1 MDIKLV
7 LIRVKKLR
15 FKLIIMF
22 LISFIVSIFSGFLMD
37 ELFKKDDNNYYV
49 QTMHFVKQCKTIE
62 KKIANAKDDKEVC
75 YIINENVRYADIF
88 ILNRNGEVLIKSKN
102 CKEISFDIDALGN
115 NNNDID
121 TKEYAI
127 KYNLIDKLDSN
138 RYILFSGTLFR
149 TEHSI
154 LILIVPIII
163 FIVLFFIL
171 TNKEIVYIKELCL
184 GLKEIA
190 KGDLKYRVRIMGK
203 DEISEIGSSINDMTN
218 KLYEYKQKEKKIE
231 RDKES
236 FIMNISHDLRT
247 PLTSIIGYVN
257 LLKSKYNCNDDI
269 KKYIDI
275 IDLKATRLNKL
286 INDFFEYNKLNNYE
300 IKLNK
305 INISL
310 NEFMRQV
317 VTSIIPLCSEKNL
330 KIKLLLPEYDDINI
344 NIDPDKMFRVMENLL
359 INAIR
364 YCNIDSEIQLSIS
377 REKNIIICITNECD
391 DFNKDEINN
400 IFDKFYRGDKARL
413 STKGGAGL
421 GLSIAKSIV
430 ELHNGEIF
438 AEYNEKKIC
447 LKLVLSDK

>member
-1 MDIKLV
+1 
-7 LIRVKKLR
+7 
-15 FKLIIMF
+15 
-22 LISFIVSIFSGFLMD
+22 MD
-37 ELFKKDDNNYYV
+37 ELFKKDGNDYYV
-49 QTMHFVKQCKTIE
+49 QTTHFTKQCKNIE
-62 KKIANAKDDKEVC
+62 KKITNAKDDKEI
-75 YIINENVRYADIF
+75 YSIINNNIRYADIF
-88 ILNRNGEVLIKSKN
+88 VLNKNGEVLIKSKN
-102 CKEISFDIDALGN
+102 CMESSFDLDSLSKSN
-115 NNNDID
+115 NYID
-121 TKEYAI
+121 TEEYAI
-127 KYNLIDKLDSN
+127 KYNLIDKLDNN
-138 RYILFSGTLFR
+138 RYILFSGTLIR

-184 GLKEIA
+184 GLKEIS

-203 DEISEIGSSINDMTN
+203 DEISEIGSSINDMSQ

-231 RDKES
+231 KDKEL

-257 LLKSKYNCNDDI
+257 LLKSKYSCNDDI

-275 IDLKATRLNKL
+275 IDLKAARLNKL
-286 INDFFEYNKLNNYE
+286 INDFFEYNKLNNCE

-317 VTSIIPLCSEKNL
+317 VTGIIPLCSEKNL
-330 KIKLLLPEYDDINI
+330 KIKLLFPEYDIDI

-364 YCNIDSEIQLSIS
+364 YCNIGSEIQLSIS
-377 REKNIIICITNECD
+377 REENIIIYITNECD
-391 DFNKDEINN
+391 DFNEEEINN
-400 IFDKFYRGDKARL
+400 IFDKFYRGDKARI

-430 ELHNGEIF
+430 ELHNGKIF
-438 AEYNEKKIC
+438 AEYNGKKIC
-447 LKLVLSDK
+447 LKLVLPHK